1 MARFALFIWLNQVK
15 KLMGGFMELTIAIF
29 GLICM
34 TALIITT
41 TSDMKAVKVR
51 VNRRK

>member
-1 MARFALFIWLNQVK
+1 MK
-15 KLMGGFMELTIAIF
+15 SLMGGVMELTIAIF

-34 TALIITT
+34 TSLIIAT

-51 VNRRK
+51 ANRSK